1 MAYLHCP
8 NCERTGW
15 LDASGEPPQHCRHCG
30 AELTP
35 MPSRHA
41 ASLTMALR
49 ARFERDM
56 SLEAGR
62 IRFVRG

>member
-1 MAYLHCP
+1 
-8 NCERTGW
+8 
-15 LDASGEPPQHCRHCG
+15 
-30 AELTP
+30 
-35 MPSRHA
+35 MPARHA

-56 SLEAGR
+56 SVEAGR